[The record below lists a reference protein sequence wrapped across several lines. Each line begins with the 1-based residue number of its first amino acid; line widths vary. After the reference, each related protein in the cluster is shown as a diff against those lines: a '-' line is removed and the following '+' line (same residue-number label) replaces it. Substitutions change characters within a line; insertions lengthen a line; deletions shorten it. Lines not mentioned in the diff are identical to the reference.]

1 MTRIKNMEKSII
13 GIIKDIAQKE
23 AAHIYTTEL
32 GIVTAVFPHSGESD
46 KDNYQCSIKL
56 KHKKQADGSDF
67 ELRKVPV
74 VAPHIGMANIPNIGD
89 LVLVSFVGGN
99 INAPVI
105 IGRLYNDEDIPPLN
119 NENELL
125 IQHTPT
131 SGSSLKIDADG
142 VLTIASQSENKSIV
156 TVNDDEVL
164 VETSNSQVKISLSG
178 GGIEINA
185 GSNAIDIKSSG
196 NITIGDATSAQIK
209 IGGISLANAVGDND
223 DIILSTHTH
232 MGNLGAPCPILVPTE
247 KINSIQAKAR
257 KTQVG

>member
-1 MTRIKNMEKSII
+1 MEKSII
-13 GIIKDIAQKE
+13 GIIKEVAQQE
-23 AAHIYTTEL
+23 TARIYTQEL
-32 GIVTAVFPHSGESD
+32 GIVTAIFPHSADDD

-74 VAPHIGMANIPNIGD
+74 MTAHMGMVNIPNVGD
-89 LVLVSFVGGN
+89 LVLVSFIGGN
-99 INAPVI
+99 INAPI
-105 IGRLYNDEDIPPLN
+105 ILGRLYNDEDIPPVN
-119 NENELL
+119 QENELL
-125 IQHTPT
+125 IQH
-131 SGSSLKIDADG
+131 SLQKGSSIKMDSEG
-142 VLTIASQSENKSIV
+142 VLTLLSQNEDKSIL
-156 TVNDDEVL
+156 TINDEEVL
-164 VETSNSQVKISLSG
+164 IETSGAQVKISLSG
-178 GGIEINA
+178 GGIEIDA
-185 GSNAIDIKSSG
+185 GSNPIDLKSTG
-196 NITIGDATSAQIK
+196 NINIGDATTGQIK

>member
-1 MTRIKNMEKSII
+1 MQEV
-13 GIIKDIAQKE
+13 AQKE
-23 AAHIYTTEL
+23 AARIYTNEL
-32 GIVTAVFPHSGESD
+32 GIVTAVFPHAGESD

-74 VAPHIGMANIPNIGD
+74 MTPHIGMANIPNVGD
-89 LVLVSFVGGN
+89 LVLISFIGGN

-105 IGRLYNDEDIPPLN
+105 IGRLYNDEDIPPIN
-119 NENELL
+119 NEGELL
-125 IQHTPT
+125 IQHAPT
-131 SGSSLKIDADG
+131 KGGSIKMDADG
-142 VLTIASQSENKSIV
+142 VITIASQSENKSVV
-156 TVNDDEVL
+156 TINDDEVL
-164 VETSNSQVKISLSG
+164 IETSNAQVKITLSSG
-178 GGIEINA
+178 GVEINA
-185 GSNAIDIKSSG
+185 GSNDIELTSMG
-196 NITIGDATSAQIK
+196 NINIGDATTGQIK

-223 DIILSTHTH
+223 DIILSSHTH